1 MGLTAF
7 QIGQVLQQVDG
18 KYDMLSM
25 FAAKVDVYRVQNS
38 VIDVTHGF
46 SNLRRSQSLSLEIK

>member
-18 KYDMLSM
+18 EYDMLSM
-25 FAAKVDVYRVQNS
+25 IAAKDDVHRVQNS